1 MPDHPDLLLQSQD
14 SIGSITTEEML
25 QIRDE
30 TPTLEASLDNANSQL
45 PEVGRNAGW
54 CMANLGSF

>member
-14 SIGSITTEEML
+14 STGSISTEEVL

-30 TPTLEASLDNANSQL
+30 TPSLEASLDNANSQL
-45 PEVGRNAGW
+45 PEVGRHGGW